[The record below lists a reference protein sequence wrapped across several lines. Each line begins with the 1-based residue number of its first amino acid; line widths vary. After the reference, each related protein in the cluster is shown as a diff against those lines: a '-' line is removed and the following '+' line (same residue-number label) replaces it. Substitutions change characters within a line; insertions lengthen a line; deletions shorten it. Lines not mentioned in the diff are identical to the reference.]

1 MPVIL
6 VSGNLKS
13 NKGFE
18 FVEKPSLPATLMIV
32 VRRVFPSTVG
42 KSCPIDRPPC
52 KVRLDYRTRFR
63 VERPSFVRRCKN
75 QLRYRS
81 AI

>member
-32 VRRVFPSTVG
+32 VRTLASTVG
-42 KSCPIDRPPC
+42 HKAASLMGPAMQGA
-52 KVRLDYRTRFR
+52 FG
-63 VERPSFVRRCKN
+63 
-75 QLRYRS
+75 
-81 AI
+81 